1 MQTRELGRSG
11 LKVSALGLGCMGMSW
26 AYGPGGERNEM
37 ISLIRSAV
45 DLGVDFFDTAE
56 VYGPRVNEELV
67 GEALEPLRERVI
79 IATKFG
85 FALDPAGGGRVVGVN
100 SRPEHI
106 RTVAHEALRRLR
118 TEYIDLFYQHR
129 VDPAVPIED
138 VAGAVGQLIR
148 EGKVRHFGLS
158 EAAVATIRRAHA
170 VQKVTA
176 VQSEYSLW
184 TRQPEEELLPALEAL
199 GIGLVAYSPLGRG
212 FLAGAF
218 KPDTRLQAADWRV
231 NNPRFQPAALQNNAA
246 LVEALTALAQC
257 KGVTVGQVALAWVLA
272 QRPWIVPIPGTR
284 KRTRLEENLGAAELV
299 LTAEDLQAI
308 DQLLQS
314 HPVREPRYAE
324 REMSMVNL

>member
-11 LKVSALGLGCMGMSW
+11 LQVSALGLGCMGMSW
-26 AYGPGGERNEM
+26 AYGPGGERGEM
-37 ISLIRSAV
+37 IRLIRAAV
-45 DLGVDFFDTAE
+45 DLGVNFFDTAE

-85 FALDPAGGGRVVGVN
+85 FALDPAGRGPVGVN

-118 TEYIDLFYQHR
+118 TDHIDLFYQHR

-138 VAGAVGQLIR
+138 VAGAVGQLIQQ
-148 EGKVRHFGLS
+148 GKVRHFGLS
-158 EAAVATIRRAHA
+158 EAAVDTIRRAHA

-176 VQSEYSLW
+176 VQNEYSLW
-184 TRQPEEELLPALEAL
+184 TRQPEEQLLPALQAL
-199 GIGLVAYSPLGRG
+199 GIGFVAYSPLGRG

-218 KPDTRLQAADWRV
+218 KADTPLQAGDWRV

-246 LVEALTALAQC
+246 LVEALTALAQR
-257 KGVTVGQVALAWVLA
+257 KRATAGQLALAWVLA
-272 QRPWIVPIPGTR
+272 QRPWIVAIPGTR
-284 KRTRLEENLGAAELV
+284 KRARLEENLGAAELV
-299 LTAEDLQAI
+299 LTAEDLRAI

-314 HPVREPRYAE
+314 HPVQEPRYAE

>member
-26 AYGPGGERNEM
+26 AYGPGGERAEM
-37 ISLIRSAV
+37 IGLIRAAV
-45 DLGVDFFDTAE
+45 DLGVNFFDTAE
-56 VYGPRVNEELV
+56 VYGPWVNEELV
-67 GEALEPLRERVI
+67 GEALEPLRERVV

-85 FALDPAGGGRVVGVN
+85 FALDSTGARLGGVN

-106 RTVAHEALRRLR
+106 RTVAHASLRRLR
-118 TEYIDLFYQHR
+118 TDHIDLFYQHR
-129 VDPAVPIED
+129 VDPAVPIEE

-148 EGKVRHFGLS
+148 EGKVRHFGMS

-170 VQKVTA
+170 VQKVAA
-176 VQSEYSLW
+176 VQNEYSLW
-184 TRQPEEELLPALEAL
+184 TRQPEHELLPALEAL

-218 KPDTRLQAADWRV
+218 KADTRLQPGDFRM
-231 NNPRFQPAALQNNAA
+231 NIPRFQPEALQSNAA
-246 LVEALTALAQC
+246 LVEALTALAQR
-257 KGVTVGQVALAWVLA
+257 KHATAGQLALAWVLA
-272 QRPWIVPIPGTR
+272 QRPWIVAIPGTR
-284 KRTRLEENLGAAELV
+284 KRTRLEENLGGAELV
-299 LTAEDLQAI
+299 LTADDLKAI

-314 HPVREPRYAE
+314 HPVQEPRYAE